1 MAQPQ
6 THTTCD
12 DCINILQ
19 DAASLLQS
27 ESVEASSASLFHI
40 EHQLRLATNVSSS
53 KCHMCT
59 LLYAQIP
66 RLLESFSSG
75 EVLALAISRARHEP
89 HGATVGLIGF
99 ERDAMDSQT
108 HYPGSL
114 RIQHATHGGV
124 RVLDSP
130 RTWSLET
137 LNSIRS
143 WLKSC
148 TSSHDGCTEL
158 KTASR
163 LPLRLVDVMSTGS
176 DQFPPMEEIGPERF
190 NLLSLENLH
199 NVRIVPTTYS
209 LTPKTPYLTLS
220 HRWGTP
226 PSILLTKK
234 ASFLLTDDI
243 SPYLLNCNKAAV
255 FRHAVHVTR
264 ALGFRYIWI
273 DALCIM
279 QDEESE
285 KTAEIMHMDE
295 IYFNSMLNI
304 SATEGRVHE
313 GLVFDRKALCIN
325 PCRATVRS
333 SETQED
339 VRLEAFPKKWRLR
352 PSEGPLNKRGWVFQ
366 ERTLA
371 PRIVHFTKDQV
382 FWECYSL
389 EASEVLPHGVPD
401 QSSTHFDKSVG
412 IISTSS
418 NIQQVKLRWYE
429 LVEEYSR
436 TSLSYPEDRLLAIS
450 AVAKRFCSTMCLRPP
465 DYLAGMWKDDLP
477 QSMLWSQDSLPGR
490 SGPEPTS
497 IEREMR
503 NAPSWS
509 WASIIAPIQTVEL
522 SSLVVTTEVL
532 CVQIARLSPNF
543 FDGTDSCRLRLRGPV
558 CKFRRNFRDGAPWIQ
573 FRHHT
578 SFQEF
583 HEFEFQGGR
592 AIIIYWDTSRKVVAY
607 EFFLLRIASEQSV
620 DGTMERGVVLRRTAE
635 RGTYVRVGTFLIP
648 FKSDYPG
655 SELEDAFNGRLDTLS
670 TDEYLKLELGG
681 KYTIDII

>member
-1 MAQPQ
+1 
-6 THTTCD
+6 
-12 DCINILQ
+12 
-19 DAASLLQS
+19 
-27 ESVEASSASLFHI
+27 
-40 EHQLRLATNVSSS
+40 
-53 KCHMCT
+53 
-59 LLYAQIP
+59 
-66 RLLESFSSG
+66 
-75 EVLALAISRARHEP
+75 
-89 HGATVGLIGF
+89 
-99 ERDAMDSQT
+99 
-108 HYPGSL
+108 
-114 RIQHATHGGV
+114 
-124 RVLDSP
+124 
-130 RTWSLET
+130 
-137 LNSIRS
+137 
-143 WLKSC
+143 
-148 TSSHDGCTEL
+148 
-158 KTASR
+158 
-163 LPLRLVDVMSTGS
+163 MSTGS
-176 DQFPPMEEIGPERF
+176 DQCPPMEEIGPERF

-199 NVRIVPTTYS
+199 NVRIVPTIYS
-209 LTPKTPYLTLS
+209 LPPKTPYLTLS

-243 SPYLLNCNKAAV
+243 SPHLLNCNKAAV

-285 KTAEIMHMDE
+285 KTVEIMHMDE
-295 IYFNSMLNI
+295 IYCNSMLNI

-313 GLVFDRKALCIN
+313 GLVFDRKALYIN
-325 PCRATVRS
+325 PCRATVRI

-429 LVEEYSR
+429 LVEEYSQ

-573 FRHHT
+573 FGHHT

-592 AIIIYWDTSRKVVAY
+592 AIIIYWDTSRKVVAD

-655 SELEDAFNGRLDTLS
+655 SELEDAFNGRLDTSS
-670 TDEYLKLELGG
+670 TDEYLTLESGG

>member
-1 MAQPQ
+1 MAQLQ

-19 DAASLLQS
+19 DAASLLQT
-27 ESVEASSASLFHI
+27 ESVEASSASLFHVK
-40 EHQLRLATNVSSS
+40 HQLRLATNVSSS

-59 LLYAQIP
+59 LLYTQIP
-66 RLLESFSSG
+66 RLLESFSPG
-75 EVLALAISRARHEP
+75 EVLALEISKGRHGP
-89 HGATVGLIGF
+89 HGATLGLIGF
-99 ERDAMDSQT
+99 ERDEVGSQM

-114 RIQHATHGGV
+114 RIQNATHGRV
-124 RVLDSP
+124 RFLNSP
-130 RTWSLET
+130 KTWSLET

-143 WLKSC
+143 WLESC
-148 TSSHDGCTEL
+148 TSSHNECSKL
-158 KTASR
+158 KPASR

-176 DQFPPMEEIGPERF
+176 GQFPPMAEIGPEKF
-190 NLLSLENLH
+190 DLLSLENLH

-209 LTPKTPYLTLS
+209 LPPNTPYLTLS
-220 HRWGTP
+220 HRWGNP

-243 SPYLLNCNKAAV
+243 SPHLLKCDEAAV

-279 QDEESE
+279 QDQESE
-285 KTAEIMHMDE
+285 KMNEIMNMDE

-325 PCRATVRS
+325 PCRATVRI
-333 SETQED
+333 SETQEN
-339 VRLEAFPKKWRLR
+339 VRLQAFPEKWRLR
-352 PSEGPLNKRGWVFQ
+352 PTEGSLNKRGWVFQ

-371 PRIVHFTKDQV
+371 PRIVHFTENQV

-389 EASEVLPHGVPD
+389 EASEVLPHGPPH

-418 NIQQVKLRWYE
+418 NILQVKLRWYE
-429 LVEEYSR
+429 LVEKYSQ
-436 TSLSYPEDRLLAIS
+436 TSLSFPDDRLLAIS
-450 AVAKRFCSTMCLRPP
+450 ALAKRFCSTMCLRPP

-477 QSMLWSQDSLPGR
+477 QSLLWFQDSLPGR

-509 WASIIAPIQTVEL
+509 WASVIAPIQTVEPL
-522 SSLVVTTEVL
+522 SLVVTTEVL

-543 FDGTDSCRLRLRGPV
+543 FNGTDSCRLRLRGPV
-558 CKFRRNFRDGAPWIQ
+558 CKFRRNVRDGAPWIQ
-573 FRHHT
+573 FGQHT

-583 HEFEFQGGR
+583 HKFKFQEGR
-592 AIIIYWDTSRKVVAY
+592 AIIILWDTSRKVVAN
-607 EFFLLRIASEQSV
+607 EFFLLHIASEQSV
-620 DGTMERGVVLRRTAE
+620 NGTMERGVVLRRTAE
-635 RGTYVRVGTFLIP
+635 RGTYIRVGAFFIP
-648 FKSDYPG
+648 FNSDYPG

-670 TDEYLKLELGG
+670 MDEYLELELGG